1 LEKNVLNLQ
10 DFDLWILN
18 KIRNLYQD
26 VDVYIFSNNVSEF
39 GKKLLQ
45 IIKNDFCDKYLEV
58 SKNSKSPLTEKVM
71 LLVVSK
77 MLKLFWPFA
86 PFVSEKL
93 RMLM

>member
-1 LEKNVLNLQ
+1 MNLQ

-26 VDVYIFSNNVSEF
+26 VDAYIFSNNISEF
-39 GKKLLQ
+39 GKKLFQ
-45 IIKNDFCDKYLEV
+45 IIKHDFCDKYLEI

-77 MLKLFWPFA
+77 MLKLLWPFA

-93 RMLM
+93 RMQM